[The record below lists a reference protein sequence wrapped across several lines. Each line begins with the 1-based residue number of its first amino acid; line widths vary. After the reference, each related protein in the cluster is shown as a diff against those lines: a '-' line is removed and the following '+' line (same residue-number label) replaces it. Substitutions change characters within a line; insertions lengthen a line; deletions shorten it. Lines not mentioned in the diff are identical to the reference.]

1 MLKKIGTMEAILSLI
16 PTARFGIYSTPE
28 NGDTINSEEPVLESD
43 RPSKA
48 EIDAKIAELKLAEPM
63 RVMRE
68 QRDQSLKETD
78 VYMVTDHPTSKAD
91 EWKTYRQELR
101 DMPSKETPLLQPD
114 GSLSN
119 VTWPT
124 KPE

>member
-1 MLKKIGTMEAILSLI
+1 MIGIKPDISQAIAVLC
-16 PTARFGIYSTPE
+16 PE
-28 NGDTINSEEPVLESD
+28 GVWAITEEDFD
-43 RPSKA
+43 RIDWQSPDVEQPSKSA
-48 EIDAKIAELKLAEPM
+48 IQAKLAELQAAEPM

>member
-1 MLKKIGTMEAILSLI
+1 MILDIHHALQELYPDGAGYLQEGAEYSGLKWFDERPKPTKEEIEDKIKE
-16 PTARFGIYSTPE
+16 
-28 NGDTINSEEPVLESD
+28 LE
-43 RPSKA
+43 
-48 EIDAKIAELKLAEPM
+48 LAEPM
-63 RVMRE
+63 RIMRE
-68 QRDQSLKETD
+68 QRNNLLKETD
-78 VYMVTDHPTSKAD
+78 VYVLADHPTSKLA

-101 DMPSKETPLLQPD
+101 DMPENETPLLQPD

>member
-1 MLKKIGTMEAILSLI
+1 MKHIGILSAIKVLRPNANCI
-16 PTARFGIYSTPE
+16 IHGNKYEGIDKWDD
-28 NGDTINSEEPVLESD
+28 GGKDM
-43 RPSKA
+43 PSKA
-48 EIDAKIAELKLAEPM
+48 EIDAEIAELKLAEPM

>member
-1 MLKKIGTMEAILSLI
+1 MKYDISHAIRNLYPNGAGYVQEGNEYSGLKWVDERPKPTEEEIEAKL
-16 PTARFGIYSTPE
+16 
-28 NGDTINSEEPVLESD
+28 
-43 RPSKA
+43 K
-48 EIDAKIAELKLAEPM
+48 ELNLAEPM

-68 QRDQSLKETD
+68 QRDQLLKETD

>member
-1 MLKKIGTMEAILSLI
+1 MIGTFEKTLEELDAGGW
-16 PTARFGIYSTPE
+16 TA
-28 NGDTINSEEPVLESD
+28 NGDKYEDIIWKNDGKKKPTKKEFEDKKEELE
-43 RPSKA
+43 
-48 EIDAKIAELKLAEPM
+48 LAEPM
-63 RVMRE
+63 RIMRE
-68 QRDQSLKETD
+68 QRDQLLKESD
-78 VYMVTDHPTSKAD
+78 VYMFDDYPTSKLA

-101 DMPSKETPLLQPD
+101 DMPENETPLLQPD

>member
-1 MLKKIGTMEAILSLI
+1 MIIIPKKLDAIRVLVGGGVSG
-16 PTARFGIYSTPE
+16 PTDGSNTVFHRGQTPPTE
-28 NGDTINSEEPVLESD
+28 
-43 RPSKA
+43 K
-48 EIDAKIAELKLAEPM
+48 EIEDKLQELQAAEPM

>member
-1 MLKKIGTMEAILSLI
+1 MSITKFDAVHSLVGGQITLKGDGNFIYHDGQTPPTDEEIEAKL
-16 PTARFGIYSTPE
+16 
-28 NGDTINSEEPVLESD
+28 EELE
-43 RPSKA
+43 
-48 EIDAKIAELKLAEPM
+48 LAEPM
-63 RVMRE
+63 RIMRE
-68 QRDQSLKETD
+68 QRDQLLLGTD
-78 VYMVTDHPTSKAD
+78 VYMVVDHPTSKLA

-101 DMPSKETPLLQPD
+101 DMPDNETPLLQPD

>member
-1 MLKKIGTMEAILSLI
+1 MKFDKFDAVLALVGGQVTCSGDKYIYHDGQTP
-16 PTARFGIYSTPE
+16 PT
-28 NGDTINSEEPVLESD
+28 EE
-43 RPSKA
+43 
-48 EIDAKIAELKLAEPM
+48 EIEAKIKELELAEPM

-68 QRDQSLKETD
+68 ERNSILKETD
-78 VYMVTDHPTSKAD
+78 VYMVADHPTSKLA
-91 EWKTYRQELR
+91 EWKTYRQQLR
-101 DMPSKETPLLQPD
+101 DMPENETPLLQPD

>member
-1 MLKKIGTMEAILSLI
+1 MTDI
-16 PTARFGIYSTPE
+16 
-28 NGDTINSEEPVLESD
+28 
-43 RPSKA
+43 SKA
-48 EIDAKIAELKLAEPM
+48 IKALRPNSSFGVIGDRIKWNDPDNKQPTKPEIDAKIVELKLAEPM
-63 RVMRE
+63 RVMRR
-68 QRDQSLKETD
+68 QRDQLLKETD